1 MNTGRTRLLLLDDHP
16 LVRQGIAGL
25 LSDGGF
31 DVAGQAGTTEDALRL
46 LGQEPVDV
54 VVLDLSLE
62 EGSGLDFLAAVRD
75 RFPGMCAVVYS
86 VHADGDRVRRA
97 FATGAMG
104 YVTKAEDP
112 EILAECVRRVRAGE
126 RFLSPRAARAMA
138 DALARGP
145 VREPEAV
152 LSRQELQVY
161 RLLGT
166 EVRTQEIAASMGLS
180 VRTIETY
187 YDRILTKL
195 GLPGRREL
203 RRQSAEDA
211 RRRA

>member
-1 MNTGRTRLLLLDDHP
+1 MNTGLTRLLLLDDHP

-25 LSDGGF
+25 LSEGGF
-31 DVAGQAGTTEDALRL
+31 DVVGQFATAVDALRL
-46 LGQEPVDV
+46 LGQEPVEV

-62 EGSGLDFLAAVRD
+62 EGSGFDFLATVRE
-75 RFPGMCAVVYS
+75 RFQDVRAVVYS

-145 VREPEAV
+145 VLDPQDV

-166 EVRTQEIAASMGLS
+166 ELRTQEIAARLGLS

-203 RRQSAEDA
+203 RHQSVEDA

>member
-1 MNTGRTRLLLLDDHP
+1 MNVGRTRLLLLDDHP

-31 DVAGQAGTTEDALRL
+31 DVVGQAATAADALRL
-46 LGQEPVDV
+46 LGQVPVDV

-62 EGSGLDFLAAVRD
+62 EGSGLDFLAAVRE
-75 RFPGMCAVVYS
+75 RFQEARAVVYS

-97 FATGAMG
+97 FAIGAMG

-112 EILAECVRRVRAGE
+112 EILAECVRHVRADE

-145 VREPEAV
+145 LLDPEAI

-166 EVRTQEIAASMGLS
+166 EVRTHEIAANMGLS

-203 RRQSAEDA
+203 RRQSADDA